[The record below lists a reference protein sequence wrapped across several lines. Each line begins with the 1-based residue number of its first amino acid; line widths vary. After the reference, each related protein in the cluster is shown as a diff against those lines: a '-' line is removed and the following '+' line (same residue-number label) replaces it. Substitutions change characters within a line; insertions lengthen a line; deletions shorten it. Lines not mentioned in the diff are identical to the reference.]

1 MPNDHRSETTQRT
14 EALVRPVT
22 SGDAEAI
29 TRIYNH
35 YILNTIITFEEQP
48 ISATEM
54 AGRMEG
60 VASAQLPWLVAE
72 QHGNVLGYTYAGRW
86 NSRYGYRFS
95 VESTVYLDPA
105 AAGRGV
111 GSKLYGNLLDILRDM
126 KLHVVIGGI
135 ALPNPS
141 SVALH
146 EKLGF
151 RKVAHYREVG
161 YKFDQWIDVGYWQ
174 ASL

>member
-1 MPNDHRSETTQRT
+1 MPNDHRSETTRRT
-14 EALVRPVT
+14 ETVVRPVT
-22 SGDAEAI
+22 IDDVEAI
-29 TRIYNH
+29 IRIYNH
-35 YILNTIITFEEQP
+35 YILNTIITFEEQA

-54 AGRMEG
+54 ARRISG
-60 VASAQLPWLVAE
+60 VAAAQLPWLVAE
-72 QHGNVLGYTYAGRW
+72 QHGNILGYAYAGRW

-105 AAGRGV
+105 AVGQGLGR
-111 GSKLYGNLLDILRDM
+111 KLYGSLLSILRDM

-161 YKFDQWIDVGYWQ
+161 FKFQQWIDVGYWQ